1 VSPAPSEAAEPKIFG
16 KPPKWVG
23 RRTAAR
29 VQMAAGDISRT
40 WGAIVSSIHRTTE
53 LEPATAKRHV
63 YSPLEVCWD
72 AFLEWRRRQ
81 KLRGQL
87 CRLSDSELMDVGI
100 SRGEIDYSQRSI
112 VWSRRSTN
120 GYGGNTLVRLLLYCA
135 LILLP
140 AYEAKAQCTA
150 QDVLRNH
157 LALKAAPPPLGP
169 RTSVRT
175 AADIPVW
182 KTIAIGSFK
191 DLSALRRAMVSVGCS
206 AGKSADEILAR
217 PTFTLSGKKTEVE
230 LLVVSPA
237 ELGLQGETA
246 ALRDI
251 YVHAQRLGLR
261 LSPAEVAPQLRLQY
275 FDQPIGEFLLIAM
288 EPIRTWAG
296 KPVILTVANGG
307 AGLIL
312 IGQDGQDDLEIPV
325 TSRFVFVRPNLSN
338 PAEPAAF
345 AK

>member
-1 VSPAPSEAAEPKIFG
+1 
-16 KPPKWVG
+16 
-23 RRTAAR
+23 
-29 VQMAAGDISRT
+29 M
-40 WGAIVSSIHRTTE
+40 SSIHKTTE
-53 LEPATAKRHV
+53 LGPATARRQV
-63 YSPLEVCWD
+63 YSPLEVYWG

-81 KLRGQL
+81 KLRSQF
-87 CRLSDSELMDVGI
+87 CRLSDGELMDVGI
-100 SRGEIDYSQRSI
+100 SRGEFDDPSSQRSI
-112 VWSRRSTN
+112 VGPHRSTDE
-120 GYGGNTLVRLLLYCA
+120 YSGNALVRLLLYCA

-169 RTSVRT
+169 RISVRT

-182 KTIAIGSFK
+182 KTIAIGTFT
-191 DLSALRRAMVSVGCS
+191 DLFALRRAMVAVGC
-206 AGKSADEILAR
+206 GMPNLADEIIAR
-217 PTFTLSGKKTEVE
+217 PAFTLSGKKAEVE
-230 LLVVSPA
+230 LLAVSPA
-237 ELGLQGETA
+237 ELGFQGETA
-246 ALRDI
+246 TLRDI
-251 YVHAQRLGLR
+251 YAHAQRLGLR

-288 EPIRTWAG
+288 EPIKTWAG

-312 IGQDGQDDLEIPV
+312 IGQDGQDDLEVPV

-338 PAEPAAF
+338 PVEPAAF
-345 AK
+345 AR

>member
-1 VSPAPSEAAEPKIFG
+1 
-16 KPPKWVG
+16 
-23 RRTAAR
+23 
-29 VQMAAGDISRT
+29 
-40 WGAIVSSIHRTTE
+40 VSSIHRTTE
-53 LEPATAKRHV
+53 LGPAIARRQV
-63 YSPLEVCWD
+63 YSPLEIYWD

-81 KLRGQL
+81 KLRSQYY
-87 CRLSDSELMDVGI
+87 RLSDSELIDIGI
-100 SRGEIDYSQRSI
+100 SRGEIDYVSSQRSI
-112 VWSRRSTN
+112 VRPHRSTD
-120 GYGGNTLVRLLLYCA
+120 GYSGNALVRLLLYCA
-135 LILLP
+135 FILLT

-150 QDVLRNH
+150 QDVLRNQ

-182 KTIAIGSFK
+182 KTIAIGTFT
-191 DLSALRRAMVSVGCS
+191 DLFALRSAMVAVGCS
-206 AGKSADEILAR
+206 AGNSADEILAR
-217 PTFTLSGKKTEVE
+217 PAFTLSGKKTEVE
-230 LLVVSPA
+230 LLAVSPA
-237 ELGLQGETA
+237 ELGFQGETA
-246 ALRDI
+246 TLRDI
-251 YVHAQRLGLR
+251 YAHAQRLGLR

-296 KPVILTVANGG
+296 EPVILTVANGG

-312 IGQDGQDDLEIPV
+312 IGQDGRDDLEVPV

-345 AK
+345 AR